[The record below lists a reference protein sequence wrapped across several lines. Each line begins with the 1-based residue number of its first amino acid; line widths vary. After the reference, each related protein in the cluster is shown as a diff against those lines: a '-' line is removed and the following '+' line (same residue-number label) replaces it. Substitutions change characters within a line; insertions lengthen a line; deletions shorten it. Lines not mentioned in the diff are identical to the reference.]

1 MSFTRELKRRNVFRV
16 GIAYLIVAWLLLQI
30 SDTLVPAL
38 LLPEWFQSGVAFLL
52 ILGFPLALLFAWA
65 FELTPEG
72 IKLQKDVVHS
82 ESIATQTGRK
92 LDFVIIAM
100 LALAL
105 AYFIWESRF
114 AEPSIEDKVVAEERT
129 SEIVRTPG
137 PITIAVLPFINISAD
152 PEQEYFSD
160 GITEE
165 ILNDLAGI
173 RELAVTSRTS
183 AFAFKGK
190 SISIPKIAQELGV
203 AHVLEGSVRKSGDRL
218 RITAQLIEVESDT
231 HLWSATYDRELTDIF
246 AVQDEISANIAAALK
261 VKLLGAGVAS
271 SASRPVVPEAYDLY
285 LRGLDQFAI
294 ATLDSYVN
302 AVDYFEQSLE
312 IDPSFVRARAGLG
325 WALAW
330 QVTNGLF
337 SQKEYVPK
345 IREHIRYGLNI
356 DPSNAGL
363 IGLTAQLE
371 YLNGDLKQAEN
382 LFRRALDLEP
392 PYYGL
397 EFWYP
402 LILEVQGQQTEAMQ
416 FVRETLESDPL
427 NVSANLLLAHFY
439 LLSGLFDEYF
449 ATTSRVK
456 LIAPGNPYPLLND
469 GYVKVVFLGDL
480 PNGIYDWED
489 AAIIDPNDYESI
501 SMLAIAYYS
510 IGETTLA
517 DAWTNKASQL
527 STDST
532 TVLAAKAY
540 GLAHRGDLAAAREI
554 SLQAL
559 ADHKHFDRWWGGFLT
574 LRLAVDELLDQGE
587 AMQAVEMILQAEPEW
602 AAFRNQSPV
611 EAPQLSSNPGN
622 YHSGA
627 VQTNSYLPDFA
638 RALRAAGDDK
648 GADNV
653 LAHMKA
659 ILDWRGDHGLTMWET
674 YVAELAA
681 LRGRVDEALEALERA
696 EKNGTIYVYW
706 HHRLTR
712 NQIFD
717 GIRDQPRFQALVQRV
732 EAEMKR
738 QRAEFSNNRSPE
750 A

>member
-1 MSFTRELKRRNVFRV
+1 
-16 GIAYLIVAWLLLQI
+16 
-30 SDTLVPAL
+30 
-38 LLPEWFQSGVAFLL
+38 
-52 ILGFPLALLFAWA
+52 
-65 FELTPEG
+65 
-72 IKLQKDVVHS
+72 
-82 ESIATQTGRK
+82 
-92 LDFVIIAM
+92 M

-345 IREHIRYGLNI
+345 I
-356 DPSNAGL
+356 P
-363 IGLTAQLE
+363 
-371 YLNGDLKQAEN
+371 
-382 LFRRALDLEP
+382 RA
-392 PYYGL
+392 
-397 EFWYP
+397 
-402 LILEVQGQQTEAMQ
+402 
-416 FVRETLESDPL
+416 
-427 NVSANLLLAHFY
+427 
-439 LLSGLFDEYF
+439 
-449 ATTSRVK
+449 
-456 LIAPGNPYPLLND
+456 
-469 GYVKVVFLGDL
+469 
-480 PNGIYDWED
+480 
-489 AAIIDPNDYESI
+489 
-501 SMLAIAYYS
+501 YS
-510 IGETTLA
+510 L
-517 DAWTNKASQL
+517 WS
-527 STDST
+527 
-532 TVLAAKAY
+532 
-540 GLAHRGDLAAAREI
+540 
-554 SLQAL
+554 
-559 ADHKHFDRWWGGFLT
+559 
-574 LRLAVDELLDQGE
+574 
-587 AMQAVEMILQAEPEW
+587 
-602 AAFRNQSPV
+602 
-611 EAPQLSSNPGN
+611 
-622 YHSGA
+622 
-627 VQTNSYLPDFA
+627 
-638 RALRAAGDDK
+638 
-648 GADNV
+648 
-653 LAHMKA
+653 
-659 ILDWRGDHGLTMWET
+659 
-674 YVAELAA
+674 
-681 LRGRVDEALEALERA
+681 
-696 EKNGTIYVYW
+696 
-706 HHRLTR
+706 
-712 NQIFD
+712 
-717 GIRDQPRFQALVQRV
+717 
-732 EAEMKR
+732 
-738 QRAEFSNNRSPE
+738 
-750 A
+750 